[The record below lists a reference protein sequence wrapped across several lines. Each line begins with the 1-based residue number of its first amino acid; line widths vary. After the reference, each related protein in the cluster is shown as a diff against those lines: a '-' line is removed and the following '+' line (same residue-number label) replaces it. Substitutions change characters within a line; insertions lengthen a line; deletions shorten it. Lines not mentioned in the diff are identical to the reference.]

1 MAKRSKKQEKRK
13 KKMRTLIL
21 LLFLTII
28 MLGTSTYAW
37 FTANKVVTINA
48 LNVQVQTAGGIQ
60 ISTNAKDWK
69 SVITKSDITTGY
81 SYNSGAVASVNQV
94 PTEVTAVSS
103 NCLANSSGTDQGR
116 INMFSS
122 VITNNASTGKY
133 DITTVK
139 ENDANG
145 TTGKYIAFDVFLR
158 LDSQSTVYM
167 TPESNVTKVGNEERG
182 LKNAARVAFIQLGQG
197 LSSTAYETMA
207 AWNTPAGVKV
217 WEPNY
222 DAHTDVVINSV
233 APEYGVTLSQT
244 NGVYDPVAYK
254 GVSSVTGPQD
264 LIATVKGNPIQAGTA
279 AVTVNFRTKETNT
292 EYITFYEN
300 MPAGVTKYRIYMWVE
315 GQDIDCENN
324 ATGSEISYKVVLST
338 SNNPAETGGASGSSA
353 AASSS

>member
-69 SVITKSDITTGY
+69 SVITRSDITTGY
-81 SYNSGAVASVNQV
+81 SYNSGAIASVNQL
-94 PTEVTAVSS
+94 PEEVTAVSS
-103 NCLANSSGTDQGR
+103 NCVYNTAEGAEKGR

-122 VITNNASTGKY
+122 VITNNATTGKY

-139 ENDANG
+139 ETDANG
-145 TTGKYIAFDVFLR
+145 TSGKYIAFDVFLR

-167 TPESNVTKVGNEERG
+167 TPESNVTVVGNEDRG

-197 LSSTAYETMA
+197 LSSTATETIA
-207 AWNTPAGVKV
+207 GWNNPSSIKV

-222 DAHTDVVINSV
+222 DTHSQVVINSV
-233 APEYGVTLSQT
+233 APEYGVTLTQT
-244 NGVYDPVAYK
+244 DGVYNPVSYA
-254 GVSSVTGPQD
+254 GVSAVTGPQD
-264 LIATVKGNPIQAGTA
+264 LVATVKADPIQTGTQ
-279 AVTVNFRTKETNT
+279 AVGVNFRTKATNT
-292 EYITFYEN
+292 DYVTFYEN

-338 SNNPAETGGASGSSA
+338 TNNPAEVNGG
-353 AASSS
+353 AASSSSNG

>member
-69 SVITKSDITTGY
+69 SVITNTDITTGY
-81 SYNSGAVASVNQV
+81 SYNSGAIASVNQL
-94 PTEVTAVSS
+94 PTEVTAVST
-103 NCLANSSGTDQGR
+103 NCVANAADGAEKGR
-116 INMFSS
+116 LNMFSS
-122 VITNNASTGKY
+122 VITNNASSGKY

-139 ENDANG
+139 ETDANG
-145 TTGKYIAFDVFLR
+145 TSGKYIAFDVFLR
-158 LDSQSTVYM
+158 LDSQATVYL

-182 LKNAARVAFIQLGQG
+182 LKNAARVAFVQLGQG
-197 LSSTAYETMA
+197 ASSTAVETIA
-207 AWNTPAGVKV
+207 GWNTPAGTKV

-233 APEYGVTLSQT
+233 APEYGVNLTQSG
-244 NGVYDPVAYK
+244 GVYNRVPYR
-254 GVSSVTGPQD
+254 GVKAVTGPQD
-264 LIATVKGNPIQAGTA
+264 LVDTVNGSTLQTGTD
-279 AVTVNFRTKETNT
+279 AVTVNFWTKETNT
-292 EYITFYEN
+292 EYVTFYEN

-338 SNNPAETGGASGSSA
+338 TNNPAEVNGGGASSSNG
-353 AASSS
+353 

>member
-145 TTGKYIAFDVFLR
+145 TTGKYIAFDVF
-158 LDSQSTVYM
+158 S
-167 TPESNVTKVGNEERG
+167 KIG
-182 LKNAARVAFIQLGQG
+182 
-197 LSSTAYETMA
+197 
-207 AWNTPAGVKV
+207 
-217 WEPNY
+217 
-222 DAHTDVVINSV
+222 
-233 APEYGVTLSQT
+233 
-244 NGVYDPVAYK
+244 
-254 GVSSVTGPQD
+254 
-264 LIATVKGNPIQAGTA
+264 
-279 AVTVNFRTKETNT
+279 
-292 EYITFYEN
+292 
-300 MPAGVTKYRIYMWVE
+300 
-315 GQDIDCENN
+315 
-324 ATGSEISYKVVLST
+324 
-338 SNNPAETGGASGSSA
+338 
-353 AASSS
+353 